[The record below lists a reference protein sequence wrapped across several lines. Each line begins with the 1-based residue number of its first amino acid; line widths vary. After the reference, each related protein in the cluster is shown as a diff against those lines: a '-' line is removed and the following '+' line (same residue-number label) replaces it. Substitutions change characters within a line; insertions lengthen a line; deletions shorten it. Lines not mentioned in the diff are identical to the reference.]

1 MTRKFFYL
9 VKLSFNKKLKSKWF
23 IAVNIILALSLFAL
37 FNLNSI
43 ITFFGGEFDKPLKV
57 LVYDKTNISY
67 PYLKNN
73 IDSLTSELEDK
84 KIVVKSVSNENK
96 KIKDDEILISLNLDD
111 NLLKAK
117 VISDKKIDSSV
128 YQVIY
133 QGLNATKQQVLME
146 RLNLDTNTL
155 ALLSTNIDIDRVV
168 LSDKKSQ
175 DENMSLVMSTVFPS
189 LILPFFMLIIFL
201 VQMVGGEI
209 CEEKTTKSMEIII
222 SNVSP
227 KVHLLA
233 KIIANN
239 LFVLLQ
245 ALLLFIYG
253 LIAFFISSRNGS
265 LNIPSE
271 ITSVWDSLSASGL
284 INDIVSLLPF
294 LLVLIILSFL
304 AYSLLAGI
312 LASMTTNIEDFQQL
326 QTPIVFILLAGYYLA
341 IMAGMFQGSIFLKI
355 AGYIPLISCLLAPTL
370 YIMGEISIL
379 DILIAIIL
387 LVGLLYLLIRYGMKI
402 YKVGILNYSNEKVWS
417 KFIKA
422 FRKEVTNYKK
432 SSQFHQKS

>member
-133 QGLNATKQQVLME
+133 QGLNVTKQQVLME

-155 ALLSTNIDIDRVV
+155 ALLSTSIDIDRVV

-387 LVGLLYLLIRYGMKI
+387 LIGLLYLLIRYGMKI

-422 FRKEVTNYKK
+422 FRKEE
-432 SSQFHQKS
+432 

>member
-9 VKLSFNKKLKSKWF
+9 MKLSFNKKLKSKWF

-43 ITFFGGEFDKPLKV
+43 ITFFGGEFDKPLKI

-84 KIVVKSVSNENK
+84 KIVVKSVSNESK

-133 QGLNATKQQVLME
+133 QGLNVTKQQVLME

-155 ALLSTNIDIDRVV
+155 ALLSTNIDIERVV

-233 KIIANN
+233 KIVANN

-387 LVGLLYLLIRYGMKI
+387 LIGFLYLLIRYGMKI

-422 FRKEVTNYKK
+422 FRKEE
-432 SSQFHQKS
+432 

>member
-9 VKLSFNKKLKSKWF
+9 MKLSFNKKLKSKWF

-67 PYLKNN
+67 PYVKNN

-155 ALLSTNIDIDRVV
+155 ALLSTSVDIDRVV

-271 ITSVWDSLSASGL
+271 ITSIWDSLSASGL
-284 INDIVSLLPF
+284 INDIVSLLPM

-387 LVGLLYLLIRYGMKI
+387 LIGLLYLLIRYGMKI

-422 FRKEVTNYKK
+422 FRKEE
-432 SSQFHQKS
+432 

>member
-9 VKLSFNKKLKSKWF
+9 MKISFNKKLKSKWF
-23 IAVNIILALSLFAL
+23 IAVNIILALSLFAIL
-37 FNLNSI
+37 NLNSI

-146 RLNLDTNTL
+146 RLNLDDNTL
-155 ALLSTNIDIDRVV
+155 ALLSTNIDIKRVV

-233 KIIANN
+233 KIVANN

-271 ITSVWDSLSASGL
+271 ITSIWDSLSTSGL

-341 IMAGMFQGSIFLKI
+341 IMAGMFQGSVFLKI

-387 LVGLLYLLIRYGMKI
+387 LIGLLYLLIKYGMKV
-402 YKVGILNYSNEKVWS
+402 YKVGILNYSNEKVWTR
-417 KFIKA
+417 FIKV
-422 FRKEVTNYKK
+422 FRKEE
-432 SSQFHQKS
+432 

>member
-9 VKLSFNKKLKSKWF
+9 MKISFNKKLKSKWF
-23 IAVNIILALSLFAL
+23 IVINIILALALFAL

-233 KIIANN
+233 KIVANN

-271 ITSVWDSLSASGL
+271 ITSIWDSLSASGL

-387 LVGLLYLLIRYGMKI
+387 LIGLLYLLIRYGMKI

-422 FRKEVTNYKK
+422 FRKEE
-432 SSQFHQKS
+432 

>member
-9 VKLSFNKKLKSKWF
+9 MKLSFNKKLKSKWF

-96 KIKDDEILISLNLDD
+96 KINDDEILISLNLDD

-233 KIIANN
+233 KIVANN

-271 ITSVWDSLSASGL
+271 ITSIWDSLSASGL

-370 YIMGEISIL
+370 YIMGEIGIL

-387 LVGLLYLLIRYGMKI
+387 LIGLLYLLIRYGMKI

-422 FRKEVTNYKK
+422 FRKEE
-432 SSQFHQKS
+432 

>member
-73 IDSLTSELEDK
+73 IDSLTNELEDK

-117 VISDKKIDSSV
+117 VTSDKKIDSSV
-128 YQVIY
+128 YQIIY

-271 ITSVWDSLSASGL
+271 ITSIWDSLSASGL
-284 INDIVSLLPF
+284 INDIVSLLPM

-387 LVGLLYLLIRYGMKI
+387 LIGLLYLLIRYGMKI

-417 KFIKA
+417 KFIKS
-422 FRKEVTNYKK
+422 FRKEE
-432 SSQFHQKS
+432 

>member
-168 LSDKKSQ
+168 LNDKKSQ

-271 ITSVWDSLSASGL
+271 ITSIWDSLSASGL
-284 INDIVSLLPF
+284 INDIVSLLPM

-387 LVGLLYLLIRYGMKI
+387 LIGLLYLLIRYGMKI

-422 FRKEVTNYKK
+422 FRKEE
-432 SSQFHQKS
+432 

>member
-9 VKLSFNKKLKSKWF
+9 MKLSFNKKLKSKWF
-23 IAVNIILALSLFAL
+23 IAVNIILALSLFAIL
-37 FNLNSI
+37 NLNSI

-84 KIVVKSVSNENK
+84 KLVVKSVSNENK

-155 ALLSTNIDIDRVV
+155 ALLSTNIDIKRVV

-233 KIIANN
+233 KIVANN

-379 DILIAIIL
+379 DISIAIIL
-387 LVGLLYLLIRYGMKI
+387 LIGLLYLLIKYGMKV
-402 YKVGILNYSNEKVWS
+402 YKVGILNYSNEKVWTR
-417 KFIKA
+417 FIKV
-422 FRKEVTNYKK
+422 FRKEE
-432 SSQFHQKS
+432 

>member
-57 LVYDKTNISY
+57 LVYDKTNIAY

-73 IDSLTSELEDK
+73 ISTLTSELEDK
-84 KIVVKSVSNENK
+84 KIVVKSVSDEK
-96 KIKDDEILISLNLDD
+96 KKLKDNEILISLNLDD

-117 VISDKKIDSSV
+117 VTSEKKIDSTI

-146 RLNLDTNTL
+146 KLNLDTNTL
-155 ALLSTNIDIDRVV
+155 ALLSTNIDIKRVV

-233 KIIANN
+233 KIVANN

-253 LIAFFISSRNGS
+253 LSAFFISSRNGS

-387 LVGLLYLLIRYGMKI
+387 LIGLLYLLIKYGMKV
-402 YKVGILNYSNEKVWS
+402 YKVGILNYSNEKVWTR
-417 KFIKA
+417 FIKV
-422 FRKEVTNYKK
+422 FRKEE
-432 SSQFHQKS
+432 

>member
-133 QGLNATKQQVLME
+133 QGLNVTKQQVLME

-155 ALLSTNIDIDRVV
+155 ALLSTSIDIDRVV

-271 ITSVWDSLSASGL
+271 ITSIWDSLSASGL

-387 LVGLLYLLIRYGMKI
+387 LIGLLYLLIRYGMKI

-422 FRKEVTNYKK
+422 FRREE
-432 SSQFHQKS
+432 

>member
-155 ALLSTNIDIDRVV
+155 ALLSTSVDIDRVV

-233 KIIANN
+233 KIVANN

-271 ITSVWDSLSASGL
+271 ITSIWDSLSASGL

-387 LVGLLYLLIRYGMKI
+387 LIGLLYLLIRYGMKI

-422 FRKEVTNYKK
+422 FRKEE
-432 SSQFHQKS
+432 

>member
-1 MTRKFFYL
+1 MTKKFFYL
-9 VKLSFNKKLKSKWF
+9 MKISFNKKLKSKWF

-37 FNLNSI
+37 LNLNSI
-43 ITFFGGEFDKPLKV
+43 ITFFGGEFDKPLKI

-67 PYLKNN
+67 SYLENN
-73 IDSLTSELEDK
+73 ISALTSNLEDK
-84 KIVVKSVSNENK
+84 KLVVKSVSNEK
-96 KIKDDEILISLNLDD
+96 KKLKDDEILISLNLDD

-117 VISDKKIDSSV
+117 VTSDKKIDSTI
-128 YQVIY
+128 YQVLY

-155 ALLSTNIDIDRVV
+155 ALLSSNIDIERVV

-233 KIIANN
+233 KIVANN
-239 LFVLLQ
+239 LFVILQ

-271 ITSVWDSLSASGL
+271 ITSIWDSLSATGL
-284 INDIVSLLPF
+284 ISNIISLLPL

-326 QTPIVFILLAGYYLA
+326 QAPIVFILLAGYYLA
-341 IMAGMFQGSIFLKI
+341 IMAGMFQGSAFLKI
-355 AGYIPLISCLLAPTL
+355 ASYIPLISCLLAPTL
-370 YIMGEISIL
+370 YIMGEISLL

-387 LVGLLYLLIRYGMKI
+387 LIGLLYLLINYGMKI
-402 YKVGILNYSNEKVWS
+402 YKVGILNYSNEKVWTR
-417 KFIKA
+417 FVKA
-422 FRKEVTNYKK
+422 FRREE
-432 SSQFHQKS
+432 

>member
-370 YIMGEISIL
+370 YIMGEISLL

-422 FRKEVTNYKK
+422 FRKEE
-432 SSQFHQKS
+432 

>member
-117 VISDKKIDSSV
+117 VTSDKKIDSSV

-146 RLNLDTNTL
+146 RQNLDTNTL

-201 VQMVGGEI
+201 VQKVGGEI

-233 KIIANN
+233 KIVANN

-387 LVGLLYLLIRYGMKI
+387 LIGLLYLLIRYGMKI

-422 FRKEVTNYKK
+422 FRREE
-432 SSQFHQKS
+432 

>member
-271 ITSVWDSLSASGL
+271 ITSVWDSLFASGL

-294 LLVLIILSFL
+294 LLILIILSFL

-387 LVGLLYLLIRYGMKI
+387 LIGLLYLLIRYGMKI

-422 FRKEVTNYKK
+422 FRKEE
-432 SSQFHQKS
+432 

>member
-9 VKLSFNKKLKSKWF
+9 MKLSFNKKLKSKWF

-117 VISDKKIDSSV
+117 VVSDKKIDSSV

-155 ALLSTNIDIDRVV
+155 ALLSTNIDIDRIV

-209 CEEKTTKSMEIII
+209 CEEKTTKSMEVII

-253 LIAFFISSRNGS
+253 LVAFFISSRNGS

-284 INDIVSLLPF
+284 INNIVSLLPL

-387 LVGLLYLLIRYGMKI
+387 LIGLLYLLIRYGMKI

-422 FRKEVTNYKK
+422 FRREE
-432 SSQFHQKS
+432 

>member
-9 VKLSFNKKLKSKWF
+9 MKLSFNKKLKSKWF

-57 LVYDKTNISY
+57 LVYDKTNISD

-155 ALLSTNIDIDRVV
+155 ALLSTSVDIDRVV

-271 ITSVWDSLSASGL
+271 ITSIWDSLSASGL
-284 INDIVSLLPF
+284 INDIVSLLPM

-387 LVGLLYLLIRYGMKI
+387 LIGLLYLLIRYGMKI

-422 FRKEVTNYKK
+422 FRKEE
-432 SSQFHQKS
+432 

>member
-9 VKLSFNKKLKSKWF
+9 MKLSFNKKLKSKWF

-133 QGLNATKQQVLME
+133 QGLNTTKQQVLME

-222 SNVSP
+222 SNLSP

-233 KIIANN
+233 KIVANN

-387 LVGLLYLLIRYGMKI
+387 LIGLLYLLIRYGMKI

-422 FRKEVTNYKK
+422 FRKEE
-432 SSQFHQKS
+432 

>member
-23 IAVNIILALSLFAL
+23 IVVNIILALSLFAL

-84 KIVVKSVSNENK
+84 KIVVESVSNENK
-96 KIKDDEILISLNLDD
+96 KIKDDEILIILNLDD

-133 QGLNATKQQVLME
+133 QGLNVTKQQVLME

-155 ALLSTNIDIDRVV
+155 ALLSTSIDIDRVV

-271 ITSVWDSLSASGL
+271 ITSIWDSLSASGL
-284 INDIVSLLPF
+284 ISDIVSLLPF

-387 LVGLLYLLIRYGMKI
+387 LIGLLYLLIRYGMKI

-422 FRKEVTNYKK
+422 FRREE
-432 SSQFHQKS
+432 

>member
-9 VKLSFNKKLKSKWF
+9 MKLSFNKKLKSKWF

-155 ALLSTNIDIDRVV
+155 ALLSTSIDIDRVV

-239 LFVLLQ
+239 LFVLQQ

-253 LIAFFISSRNGS
+253 LIAFFISSSNGS

-271 ITSVWDSLSASGL
+271 ITSIWDSLSASGL

-387 LVGLLYLLIRYGMKI
+387 LIGLLYLLIRYGMKI

-422 FRKEVTNYKK
+422 FRKEE
-432 SSQFHQKS
+432 

>member
-9 VKLSFNKKLKSKWF
+9 MKLSFNKKLKSKWF

-84 KIVVKSVSNENK
+84 KLVVKSISNENK

-155 ALLSTNIDIDRVV
+155 ALLSTNIDIKRVV

-233 KIIANN
+233 KIVANN

-271 ITSVWDSLSASGL
+271 ITSIWDSLSASGL

-387 LVGLLYLLIRYGMKI
+387 LIGLLYLLIRYGMKI

-422 FRKEVTNYKK
+422 FRKEE
-432 SSQFHQKS
+432 

>member
-146 RLNLDTNTL
+146 RLNLDTDTL
-155 ALLSTNIDIDRVV
+155 ALLSTSIDIDRVV

-227 KVHLLA
+227 KVHLLS

-271 ITSVWDSLSASGL
+271 ITSIWDSLSASGL

-387 LVGLLYLLIRYGMKI
+387 LIGLLYLLIRYGMKI

-422 FRKEVTNYKK
+422 FRREE
-432 SSQFHQKS
+432 

>member
-9 VKLSFNKKLKSKWF
+9 MKLSFNKKLKSKWF

-96 KIKDDEILISLNLDD
+96 KINDDEILISLNLDD

-233 KIIANN
+233 KIVANN

-271 ITSVWDSLSASGL
+271 ITSIWDSLSASGL
-284 INDIVSLLPF
+284 INDIVSLLPM

-370 YIMGEISIL
+370 YIMGEIGIL

-387 LVGLLYLLIRYGMKI
+387 LIGLLYLLIRYGMKI

-422 FRKEVTNYKK
+422 FRKEE
-432 SSQFHQKS
+432 

>member
-84 KIVVKSVSNENK
+84 KIVVKSVSNESK

-233 KIIANN
+233 KIVANN

-422 FRKEVTNYKK
+422 FRKEE
-432 SSQFHQKS
+432 

>member
-9 VKLSFNKKLKSKWF
+9 MKLSFNKKLKSKWF

-84 KIVVKSVSNENK
+84 KIVVKSVSDENK

-155 ALLSTNIDIDRVV
+155 ALLSTSIDIDRVV

-233 KIIANN
+233 KIVANN

-387 LVGLLYLLIRYGMKI
+387 LIGLLYLLIRYGMKI

-422 FRKEVTNYKK
+422 FRKEE
-432 SSQFHQKS
+432 

>member
-9 VKLSFNKKLKSKWF
+9 MKLSFNKKLKSKWF

-43 ITFFGGEFDKPLKV
+43 ITFFGGEFDKPLKI

-84 KIVVKSVSNENK
+84 KIVVKSVSNESK

-155 ALLSTNIDIDRVV
+155 ALLSTSVDIDRVV

-209 CEEKTTKSMEIII
+209 CEENTTKSMEIII

-233 KIIANN
+233 KIVANN

-271 ITSVWDSLSASGL
+271 ITSIWDSLSASGL

-422 FRKEVTNYKK
+422 FRKEE
-432 SSQFHQKS
+432 

>member
-9 VKLSFNKKLKSKWF
+9 MKISFNKKLKSKWF
-23 IAVNIILALSLFAL
+23 IVINIILALALFAL

-73 IDSLTSELEDK
+73 ISTFTLEDK
-84 KIVVKSVSNENK
+84 KIVVNSINK
-96 KIKDDEILISLNLDD
+96 EKKKLEDDEILISLNLTD

-117 VISDKKIDSSV
+117 VTSNKKIDSSV

-133 QGLNATKQQVLME
+133 QGLNTTKQQVLIE
-146 RLNLDTNTL
+146 KLNLDINTL
-155 ALLSTNIDIDRVV
+155 ALLSTNIDIKREV
-168 LSDKKSQ
+168 LSDKNNQ
-175 DENMSLVMSTVFPS
+175 DENMSLLMSTVFPS
-189 LILPFFMLIIFL
+189 LILPFFMLIVFL

-245 ALLLFIYG
+245 ALLLFLYG
-253 LIAFFISSRNGS
+253 LIAFLISSRNGS

-271 ITSVWDSLSASGL
+271 ITSIWNSLSTSGL

-341 IMAGMFQGSIFLKI
+341 IMAGMFQGSTFLKI
-355 AGYIPLISCLLAPTL
+355 VAYVPLISCLLAPTL

-379 DILIAIIL
+379 DISIAIIL
-387 LVGLLYLLIRYGMKI
+387 LIGLLYLLIKYGMKV
-402 YKVGILNYSNEKVWS
+402 YKVGILNYSNEKVWTR
-417 KFIKA
+417 FIKV
-422 FRKEVTNYKK
+422 FRKEE
-432 SSQFHQKS
+432 

>member
-9 VKLSFNKKLKSKWF
+9 MKLSFNKKLKSKWF

-84 KIVVKSVSNENK
+84 KIVVKSVGNENK

-155 ALLSTNIDIDRVV
+155 ALLSTSIDIDRVV

-233 KIIANN
+233 KIVANN

-271 ITSVWDSLSASGL
+271 ITSIWDSLSASGL

-387 LVGLLYLLIRYGMKI
+387 LIGLLYLLIRYGMKI

-422 FRKEVTNYKK
+422 FRKEE
-432 SSQFHQKS
+432 

>member
-9 VKLSFNKKLKSKWF
+9 MKLSFNKKLKSKWF

-67 PYLKNN
+67 SYLKNN
-73 IDSLTSELEDK
+73 ISTLTSELEDK

-133 QGLNATKQQVLME
+133 QGLNTTKQQVLME

-155 ALLSTNIDIDRVV
+155 ALLSTNIDIKRVV

-233 KIIANN
+233 KIVANN

-271 ITSVWDSLSASGL
+271 ITSIWDSLSASGL

-341 IMAGMFQGSIFLKI
+341 IMAGMFQGSVFLKI

-387 LVGLLYLLIRYGMKI
+387 LIGLLYLLIKYGMKV
-402 YKVGILNYSNEKVWS
+402 YKVGILNYSNEKVWTR
-417 KFIKA
+417 FIKV
-422 FRKEVTNYKK
+422 FRKEE
-432 SSQFHQKS
+432 

>member
-9 VKLSFNKKLKSKWF
+9 MKLSFNKKLKSKWF

-117 VISDKKIDSSV
+117 VVSDKKIDSSV
-128 YQVIY
+128 YQVFY

-155 ALLSTNIDIDRVV
+155 ALLSTNIDIDRIV

-209 CEEKTTKSMEIII
+209 CEEKTTKSMEVII

-253 LIAFFISSRNGS
+253 LVAFFISSRNGS

-284 INDIVSLLPF
+284 INNIVSLLPL

-387 LVGLLYLLIRYGMKI
+387 LIGLLYLLIRYGMKI

-422 FRKEVTNYKK
+422 FRREE
-432 SSQFHQKS
+432 

>member
-9 VKLSFNKKLKSKWF
+9 MKLSFNKKLKSKWF

-43 ITFFGGEFDKPLKV
+43 ITFFGGEFDKPLKI

-155 ALLSTNIDIDRVV
+155 ALLSTSVDIDRVV

-233 KIIANN
+233 KIVANN

-271 ITSVWDSLSASGL
+271 ITSIWDSLSASGL
-284 INDIVSLLPF
+284 INDIVSLLPM

-370 YIMGEISIL
+370 YIMGEIGIL

-387 LVGLLYLLIRYGMKI
+387 LIGLLYLLIRYGMKI

-422 FRKEVTNYKK
+422 FRKEE
-432 SSQFHQKS
+432 